1 MASTEVSVVLAF
13 RDAEADL
20 GRQLTALAQQDFEGV
35 WEVIAVDNGSSD
47 RSRMVVDSHT
57 DHVPIRVVEADER
70 ANLSYARNT
79 GARSAAG
86 RKLLFLDADDEVA
99 RGYVRAMASALDSA
113 EFVAARLDHEA
124 LNPGWVR
131 AAYGD
136 AWQVHGLDPLFQ
148 FLPVA
153 GGGTIGVTREVFEAV
168 GGFDPDLSG
177 AEDVAFAWNVQLQGS
192 ALRFVSDA
200 VLRHRYRATLAG
212 LFRQTRAQGRVLP
225 LLYRMYRDAG
235 LERRSLRE
243 AGRQWLSLLAGLPRV
258 RGRSELA
265 PLAAR
270 LGYLVGRLEGSVRYR
285 VLAL

>member
-1 MASTEVSVVLAF
+1 MA
-13 RDAEADL
+13 R
-20 GRQLTALAQQDFEGV
+20 
-35 WEVIAVDNGSSD
+35 
-47 RSRMVVDSHT
+47 
-57 DHVPIRVVEADER
+57 
-70 ANLSYARNT
+70 
-79 GARSAAG
+79 
-86 RKLLFLDADDEVA
+86 
-99 RGYVRAMASALDSA
+99 
-113 EFVAARLDHEA
+113 
-124 LNPGWVR
+124 
-131 AAYGD
+131 
-136 AWQVHGLDPLFQ
+136 
-148 FLPVA
+148 
-153 GGGTIGVTREVFEAV
+153 